1 MDKKILELLEQDG
14 RLTPKQLALMLSKE
28 EGEIKAL
35 IEKYENEGVVLGYK
49 AIIDWGQDRPRIC
62 NRADRTK
69 GDASI

>member
-1 MDKKILELLEQDG
+1 MKKLPTRSKGNKVMDKKILELLEQDG

-49 AIIDWGQDRPRIC
+49 AIIDWDK
-62 NRADRTK
+62 T
-69 GDASI
+69 S